1 MQTLM
6 KMAPALA
13 KKHRITLKEAE
24 EILSSVRVMVGDALA
39 VGDDVVIADVGR
51 LVVTKRRAR
60 AGRNPQ
66 TGKVLA
72 IPARTTITFRPS
84 SVVLDK
90 LNKK

>member
-13 KKHRITLKEAE
+13 QKHRITLKQAE
-24 EILSSVRVMVGDALA
+24 DILSSVRELVGEALA
-39 VGDDVVIADVGR
+39 EGDDVVIADVGR

-66 TGKVLA
+66 NGKPLE